1 MRSTG
6 IADQV
11 GWVDEP
17 NARGTWDILST
28 CILTIALCC
37 WSSVYPNIPR
47 RSDNIFRQSAG
58 KINLFFIGLLG
69 PEFLLV
75 IALGQW
81 SSARASFKKFRDAG
95 YENWTM
101 THAFFADMGGFLLE
115 CPGSKTFPIDAE
127 QLFWLVKDGYMDYP
141 DLDTADIKDK
151 SKSDSLARMITIGQ
165 AAWFFINCIIRVAQN
180 LFLTTLELTTLSFIL
195 IFFVTSFCWQ
205 HKPKDIS
212 RAMILKTPTPIALIR
227 SKYHPRPEEPWYQT
241 PLDFLSREE
250 WVIARLWRYY
260 VQILHYLH
268 IPIFTRPSSKPY
280 DYLPSDTFL
289 RPDRVSKVLF
299 VPCELLFACIFLF
312 AWNFTFPTPTEML
325 VWRIAA
331 VYQAFFGVTGGL
343 SIWYAEEAILPK
355 HLEKFELF
363 QCPPKKTF
371 PRFAWKLRNIHPDGD
386 PDLTIPLRILF
397 PNILLS
403 VLYSLSRAFILV
415 EDFIGLRSLPGSAFE
430 VVSWS
435 KYIPHW

>member
-1 MRSTG
+1 MVIRSG
-6 IADQV
+6 
-11 GWVDEP
+11 
-17 NARGTWDILST
+17 
-28 CILTIALCC
+28 
-37 WSSVYPNIPR
+37 
-47 RSDNIFRQSAG
+47 
-58 KINLFFIGLLG
+58 FIQ
-69 PEFLLV
+69 E
-75 IALGQW
+75 IEQ
-81 SSARASFKKFRDAG
+81 KFRDAG

-363 QCPPKKTF
+363 QCPPKK
-371 PRFAWKLRNIHPDGD
+371 
-386 PDLTIPLRILF
+386 LF
-397 PNILLS
+397 LGLL
-403 VLYSLSRAFILV
+403 
-415 EDFIGLRSLPGSAFE
+415 GN
-430 VVSWS
+430 
-435 KYIPHW
+435 